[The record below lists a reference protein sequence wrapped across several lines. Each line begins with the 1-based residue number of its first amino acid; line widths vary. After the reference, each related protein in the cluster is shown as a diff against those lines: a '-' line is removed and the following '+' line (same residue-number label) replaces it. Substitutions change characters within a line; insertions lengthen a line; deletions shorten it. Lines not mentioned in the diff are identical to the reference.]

1 MESPGQSGSSSQ
13 SSAGCPESSVTGFN
27 CSVVSSVP
35 QFLLLPLWLPFG
47 VRILA
52 VVPDLTSISH
62 CWKRMPSEHL
72 SWKQEPSSLQ
82 KLPETLVL
90 LCPESLLSFKP
101 SRGVREGNQ
110 QKLKL
115 KFLKIT
121 PSLAEKVQQ
130 VKVLCKPGGPEFE
143 HPAHINQLVLR
154 WPYECWS
161 MLSKV

>member
-27 CSVVSSVP
+27 CSVISSVP
-35 QFLLLPLWLPFG
+35 QFLLLPLWL
-47 VRILA
+47 
-52 VVPDLTSISH
+52 LTSISH

-121 PSLAEKVQQ
+121 PSLAEKIQQ

-143 HPAHINQLVLR
+143 PPAHINQVVLR

-161 MLSKV
+161 MPSKV